1 MATIRLPADFKEF
14 LRLLTSTGVEYL
26 VVGGYAVNYY
36 GYSRATADI
45 DIWIAIGDVNTEK
58 VAGALRE
65 FGFAKAEPEIFREPG
80 KVIRM
85 GVPPVRLEV
94 LTSISGVEFEECYGR
109 RVQAELDGVAID
121 LISLEDLKKNKAASG
136 RLKDLLDLE
145 QLS

>member
-26 VVGGYAVNYY
+26 VG
-36 GYSRATADI
+36 
-45 DIWIAIGDVNTEK
+45 
-58 VAGALRE
+58 
-65 FGFAKAEPEIFREPG
+65 
-80 KVIRM
+80 
-85 GVPPVRLEV
+85 
-94 LTSISGVEFEECYGR
+94 
-109 RVQAELDGVAID
+109 DGVVID